1 MTTRYTNQQPVQAGQ
16 IGTGHG
22 GTGLPTAT
30 PEQLRAL
37 LLAITLVLAI
47 AAGTGWLALRS
58 LATGAT
64 YWPSKLASQQR
75 LISLEQD
82 TAQYWAA
89 TGLYAVV
96 CLASLAL
103 ALWGLRE
110 WWKLRQMG
118 ASHAA
123 GQRVS

>member
-1 MTTRYTNQQPVQAGQ
+1 MTRSTNQQAVQA
-16 IGTGHG
+16 GTGHG
-22 GTGLPTAT
+22 GSGLPTAT

-37 LLAITLVLAI
+37 LLATALVLAI
-47 AAGTGWLALRS
+47 AASTGWLALRS

-64 YWPSKLASQQR
+64 HWPSKLPSQQR
-75 LISLEQD
+75 LISLDQD

-89 TGLYAVV
+89 TGLYATL
-96 CLASLAL
+96 CLATLAL

-110 WWKLRQMG
+110 WLKLRQQG

-123 GQRVS
+123 GRRVS